1 MLQLPTPT
9 ELKMKLNFTKIPLE
23 SPSVHGGAYSVL
35 KHSRSESSMITFVY
49 PRAEGV
55 MVKC

>member
-9 ELKMKLNFTKIPLE
+9 ELKMKLNFIKISSR
-23 SPSVHGGAYSVL
+23 SPSVHGGANSVL
-35 KHSRSESSMITFVY
+35 KHSRNESSMITFVY

-55 MVKC
+55 MIKC